1 MKKFLSRR
9 VAGVY
14 GALISLLVAIPAM
27 ADEKSI
33 QEFSAGA
40 TPETSTF
47 SLSGEYLVE
56 GTYVGNGDVVR
67 GPHEV
72 RNFDESDILLRFV
85 LTPRIKLGVLRLGAE
100 WERFSFGFSGR
111 APLPDTLQ
119 AVSLVLGIDT
129 QLSDSILLRFQA
141 QPGFY
146 GTDHFES
153 QDVNIPFVIGGTY
166 IYSPDLQL
174 VLGIGVDIE
183 RKYPVLPGGGVR
195 WKIARQWLLNAVLPT
210 PRLEFQLNKDLTF
223 YAGGTVKE
231 TNFRV
236 GDNFGITRGIPRLN
250 QAVLTYGE
258 IRTGAGADWKVSP
271 VITLSAEAGYQPYRD
286 FDFYRANV
294 RYHQD
299 GGAPY
304 GTISVHGEF

>member
-40 TPETSTF
+40 ARETSTF
-47 SLSGEYLVE
+47 SLSGEYVVE

-100 WERFSFGFSGR
+100 WERFSFSFSGR

-236 GDNFGITRGIPRLN
+236 GDNFGSTRGIPRLN

>member
-1 MKKFLSRR
+1 MKNFSCQPLISIF
-9 VAGVY
+9 A
-14 GALISLLVAIPAM
+14 ALASLLVAISAM
-27 ADEKSI
+27 AGENSA
-33 QEFSAGA
+33 QQFSAENTLEA
-40 TPETSTF
+40 STV
-47 SLSGEYLVE
+47 SLSGEYIIE
-56 GTYVGNGDVVR
+56 GTYVGNGDVQR
-67 GPHEV
+67 GPHEL
-72 RNFDESDILLRFV
+72 RDFDESDILLRFV

-100 WERFSFGFSGR
+100 WERFSFGFPDR

-119 AVSLVLGIDT
+119 AVSLVLGLDT

-153 QDVNIPFVIGGTY
+153 QDVNIPFVVGGTY
-166 IYSPDLQL
+166 IYSPDLQF

-183 RKYPVLPGGGVR
+183 RRYPVLPGGGIR
-195 WKIARQWLLNAVLPT
+195 WKIARQWVLDAVLPS
-210 PRLEFQLNKDLTF
+210 PRLEFQFNKDLTF
-223 YAGGTVKE
+223 YAGGTLRE

-236 GDNFGITRGIPRLN
+236 DDRFGTTRGIPRLN

-258 IRTGAGADWKVSP
+258 VRVGAGADWKVSS

-286 FDFYRANV
+286 FDFYRTDV
-294 RYHQD
+294 HYHHE

-304 GTISVHGEF
+304 GTVSVHGEF

>member
-1 MKKFLSRR
+1 MKNFSHQRL
-9 VAGVY
+9 AGSC
-14 GALISLLVAIPAM
+14 SLLVFSLVAM
-27 ADEKSI
+27 SSI
-33 QEFSAGA
+33 AGENTSQEISAGNTSA
-40 TPETSTF
+40 TSTF
-47 SLSGEYLVE
+47 SFSGEFGVE
-56 GTYVGNGDVVR
+56 ETYVANGDVQR
-67 GPHEV
+67 GPHAV
-72 RNFDESDILLRFV
+72 RDFYESDTLLRFV

-100 WERFSFGFSGR
+100 WERFSFGFPDQ

-119 AVSLVLGIDT
+119 ALSLVIGLDT

-146 GTDHFES
+146 GTDDFES
-153 QDVNIPFVIGGTY
+153 QDVNVPFVIGGTY
-166 IYSPDLQL
+166 IYSPNLQF

-195 WKIARQWLLNAVLPT
+195 WKIARQWVLNAVLPT
-210 PRLEFQLNKDLTF
+210 PRLEYQLNKDLTL

-236 GDNFGITRGIPRLN
+236 SDNFGSTRGIPRLN

-286 FDFYRANV
+286 FDFYRADV

-304 GTISVHGEF
+304 GTVSLHGEF

>member
-1 MKKFLSRR
+1 MKNFLSRR
-9 VAGVY
+9 LTSVY
-14 GALISLLVAIPAM
+14 GLVTSAFIAISSIAGEDGTQAIIAENTSE
-27 ADEKSI
+27 A
-33 QEFSAGA
+33 
-40 TPETSTF
+40 STF
-47 SLSGEYLVE
+47 SLSGEYVINE
-56 GTYVGNGDVVR
+56 TYVGNGDVQR
-67 GPHEV
+67 GQHV
-72 RNFDESDILLRFV
+72 LRDFDENDILLRFV

-100 WERFSFGFSGR
+100 WERFSFGFSDR

-119 AVSLVLGIDT
+119 AVSLVLGLDT

-146 GTDHFES
+146 GTDNFES
-153 QDVNIPFVIGGTY
+153 QDVNVPFVIGGTY
-166 IYSPDLQL
+166 IYSPNLQF
-174 VLGIGVDIE
+174 VLGIGVDVD

-195 WKIARQWLLNAVLPT
+195 WKIARQWVLNAVLPT
-210 PRLEFQLNKDLTF
+210 PRLEFQLNKALTF

-236 GDNFGITRGIPRLN
+236 GDRFGSTRGIPRLN

>member
-1 MKKFLSRR
+1 MKNFLSQCLTGTYGV
-9 VAGVY
+9 VAF
-14 GALISLLVAIPAM
+14 AFTAISSIAGETGTQAISG
-27 ADEKSI
+27 ENT
-33 QEFSAGA
+33 SAS
-40 TPETSTF
+40 STF
-47 SLSGEYLVE
+47 PFSGEFVVDE
-56 GTYVGNGDVVR
+56 TYVGNGDVQR
-67 GPHEV
+67 GQHV
-72 RNFDESDILLRFV
+72 LSDFDENDILLRFV

-100 WERFSFGFSGR
+100 WERFSFGFPDS

-119 AVSLVLGIDT
+119 AVSLVLGLDT

-146 GTDHFES
+146 GTDNFES
-153 QDVNIPFVIGGTY
+153 QDVNIPFVVGGTY
-166 IYSPDLQL
+166 IYSPNLQL

-195 WKIARQWLLNAVLPT
+195 WKIARQWVLDAVLPT
-210 PRLEFQLNKDLTF
+210 PRLEFQLNKDLTL
-223 YAGGTVKE
+223 YAGGTIKE

-236 GDNFGITRGIPRLN
+236 DDHFGSARGIPRLN

-258 IRTGAGADWKVSP
+258 IRTGAGAAWRVSS
-271 VITLSAEAGYQPYRD
+271 VMTLSAEAGYQPYRD
-286 FDFYRANV
+286 FDFYRADV

-304 GTISVHGEF
+304 GTISVRGEF